1 MAVREIAKGRPEKL
15 SHLKEVRPPV
25 DQDTVECLEHLLAHA
40 KAGKVIG
47 LAFVALCPRRQFIKH
62 TTGAVH
68 QERVYTRGMLR
79 ELDDMIREE
88 RD

>member
-1 MAVREIAKGRPEKL
+1 MTNGRPDKL
-15 SHLKEVRPPV
+15 SHLKVVKPPV
-25 DQDTVECLEHLLAHA
+25 DHDTVACLERLLGEA

-47 LAFVALCPRRQFIKH
+47 LAFVALMPKRHFIKH

-68 QERVYTRGMLR
+68 QERVYTRGLLQ
-79 ELDDMIREE
+79 ELDDMIREQ